1 VNGNHTYLQAC
12 TVICYLHV
20 HDILRIEIML
30 IKSGIYLLL
39 ALLILITPVTITWY
53 AGMDE
58 HAGFL

>member
-1 VNGNHTYLQAC
+1 
-12 TVICYLHV
+12 
-20 HDILRIEIML
+20 ML